1 MEVRAMEWALPLV
14 FVLVVLVFVVPLA
27 LLLAAVALLGFV
39 GHFGPGWP
47 VISRATFNCPFSK
60 RRASVEF
67 LTPSGSEKTTDV
79 LSCSVFSEPYQ
90 VRCQKGCLEL
100 ATAGW
105 SPPLTVPRYAL
116 LADGVALRPVS
127 RSKGAGVTSP
137 SAN

>member
-14 FVLVVLVFVVPLA
+14 FVAVALVVVLPLA
-27 LLLAAVALLGFV
+27 LLLVTVALLGFA

-67 LTPSGSEKTTDV
+67 LTPTGSEKTTDV
-79 LSCSVFSEPYQ
+79 LSCSVFSQPYEI
-90 VRCQKGCLEL
+90 RCKKDCLEL

-116 LADGVALRPVS
+116 LADGIALRPV
-127 RSKGAGVTSP
+127 GAGRGP
-137 SAN
+137 DQAKQN

>member
-1 MEVRAMEWALPLV
+1 MEWALPLV
-14 FVLVVLVFVVPLA
+14 FVAVALVVVLPLA
-27 LLLAAVALLGFV
+27 LLLAAVALLGFA

-67 LTPSGSEKTTDV
+67 LTPTGSEKTTDV
-79 LSCSVFSEPYQ
+79 LSCSVFLQPYEI
-90 VRCQKGCLEL
+90 RCKKGCLRL

-116 LADGVALRPVS
+116 LADGIALRPV
-127 RSKGAGVTSP
+127 GAGRGTESR
-137 SAN
+137 N

>member
-1 MEVRAMEWALPLV
+1 MEWALPLV
-14 FVLVVLVFVVPLA
+14 FVAVALVVVLPLA
-27 LLLAAVALLGFV
+27 LLLAAVALFGFA
-39 GHFGPGWP
+39 GHFGPRWP

-79 LSCSVFSEPYQ
+79 LSCSVFSQPYEI
-90 VRCQKGCLEL
+90 RCKKGCLEL

-116 LADGVALRPVS
+116 LADGIALRPV
-127 RSKGAGVTSP
+127 GAGRGSDQ
-137 SAN
+137 AKQN